1 MNKLTKVGLSA
12 LCGSL
17 ASISAANAGTMEVTG
32 GATATWSSNSGAVT
46 GNPIG
51 MNSGITFKGSGEL
64 DNGSTFTLTITQ
76 ADQIAYSA
84 GSISIATPSLGTFAI
99 SSRSGGTGIGGHD
112 DKMPTAWEETWGT
125 SLGTGIDLPK
135 GVSSSMNIGWTSPAM
150 GGTTLKVAV
159 APGSN
164 DLTFSNDKAV
174 SGTGDD
180 AVQGGMDI
188 LLDMNPSFGT
198 DVLAGLNI
206 FAGGSRTD
214 YSASSTL
221 DRRTDREE
229 VIVGTTF
236 AYGPVTLGYQ
246 RSYEGTGIEAA
257 SSVQFYQNN
266 AFGVSFNINDDLSIS
281 YGEYDSTRQTKAA
294 SGDFSQPA
302 TEVTTTADS
311 LQLAYTMGGMS
322 IKIAESNVDNA
333 TYTSGT
339 GSDFEART
347 IALTLAF

>member
-17 ASISAANAGTMEVTG
+17 ASISAANAGEMAVTG
-32 GATATWSSNSGAVT
+32 GATATWSSNTGAVT

-135 GVSSSMNIGWTSPAM
+135 GVSSSMNFAWTSPSFA
-150 GGTTLKVAV
+150 GSTLKFAV
-159 APGSN
+159 APGAA
-164 DLTFSNDKAV
+164 DATFNNDKGV
-174 SGTGDD
+174 SAAAD
-180 AVQGGMDI
+180 AGKQGGYDI
-188 LLDMNPSFGT
+188 LLDMNPSFGS
-198 DVLAGLNI
+198 DALSGLKVWV
-206 FAGGSRTD
+206 GGSVINQDKEKDLSKGNTD
-214 YSASSTL
+214 DAQTG
-221 DRRTDREE
+221 
-229 VIVGTTF
+229 IAGTTF

-246 RSYEGTGIEAA
+246 RSIEMTGLETAGT
-257 SSVQFYQNN
+257 VQYYQND
-266 AFGVSFNINDDLSIS
+266 AFGISFNINDDLSIS
-281 YGEYDSTRQTKAA
+281 YGEMESTKHVTNNTGNNKFITTVDSIQ
-294 SGDFSQPA
+294 
-302 TEVTTTADS
+302 V
-311 LQLAYTMGGMS
+311 AYSMGGMS
-322 IKIAESNVDNA
+322 LKLAESSVDDA
-333 TYTSGT
+333 TYANGGT
-339 GSDFEART
+339 GSDFDATT

>member
-17 ASISAANAGTMEVTG
+17 ASISAANAGTLEVLG

-125 SLGTGIDLPK
+125 SLGTGMDLPK
-135 GVSSSMNIGWTSPAM
+135 GVSSSMNIGWTSPSF
-150 GGTTLKVAV
+150 GGSSLKIAA
-159 APGSN
+159 APSN
-164 DLTFSNDKAV
+164 DATFNNDKGV
-174 SGTGDD
+174 SAAGNA
-180 AVQGGMDI
+180 AVQGGMDV
-188 LLDMNPSFGT
+188 LLDINPSFGV
-198 DVLAGLNI
+198 DALAGLNI
-206 FAGGSRTD
+206 FAGGSRTNQGT
-214 YSASSTL
+214 ANAL
-221 DRRTDREE
+221 DRTGDREE
-229 VIVGTTF
+229 AVAGATF

-246 RSYEGTGIEAA
+246 RSIELTGLETA
-257 SSVQFYQNN
+257 SAVQFYQNN

-281 YGEYDSTRQTKAA
+281 YGEYESTKQTKAGDGETGG
-294 SGDFSQPA
+294 SG
-302 TEVTTTADS
+302 TEVTTTAES

-322 IKIAESNVDNA
+322 IKIAESSVDNA

-339 GSDFEART
+339 GSDFDATT

>member
-17 ASISAANAGTMEVTG
+17 ASISAANAGTLEVLG

-84 GSISIATPSLGTFAI
+84 GSISVATPSLGTFAI

-135 GVSSSMNIGWTSPAM
+135 GVSSSMNIGWTSPTFM
-150 GGTTLKVAV
+150 GGSTLKIAV
-159 APGSN
+159 APGAN
-164 DLTFSNDKAV
+164 DATFNNDKGV
-174 SGTGDD
+174 S
-180 AVQGGMDI
+180 AAANSQLNGGYDI

-198 DVLAGLNI
+198 DALAGWNLWV
-206 FAGGSRTD
+206 GGSRTD
-214 YSASSTL
+214 RNAEIDLSKGNTEDHQEGLA
-221 DRRTDREE
+221 
-229 VIVGTTF
+229 GTTF
-236 AYGPVTLGYQ
+236 AYGPVTVGYQ
-246 RSYEGTGIEAA
+246 RSIEMSGLETAGT
-257 SSVQFYQNN
+257 VQYYQND
-266 AFGVSFNINDDLSIS
+266 AFGISFNINDNLSIS
-281 YGEYDSTRQTKAA
+281 YGEMESTKHITNNTGNNK
-294 SGDFSQPA
+294 FI
-302 TEVTTTADS
+302 TTAES
-311 LQLAYTMGGMS
+311 IQVAYSMGGVS
-322 IKIAESNVDNA
+322 IKIAETDVDDA
-333 TYTSGT
+333 TYANGGT
-339 GSDFEART
+339 GSDFEAT
-347 IALTLAF
+347 TVALTLAF

>member
-17 ASISAANAGTMEVTG
+17 ASISAANAGTLEVLG

-51 MNSGITFKGSGEL
+51 MNSGITFIGSGEL

-99 SSRSGGTGIGGHD
+99 SSRSGGQGIGGHD

-125 SLGTGIDLPK
+125 SLGTGINLPK
-135 GVSSSMNIGWTSPAM
+135 GVSSSMNIGWTSPSFM
-150 GGTTLKVAV
+150 GSTLKIAV

-164 DLTFSNDKAV
+164 DATFNNDKGV
-174 SGTGDD
+174 SGAGN
-180 AVQGGMDI
+180 ASLNAGYDI
-188 LLDMNPSFGT
+188 LLDINPDFGV
-198 DVLAGLNI
+198 DALSGLNV
-206 FAGGSRTD
+206 FVGGSRTD
-214 YSASSTL
+214 QNVEQGLSKANTG
-221 DRRTDREE
+221 DHEE
-229 VIVGTTF
+229 GIAGATF
-236 AYGPVTLGYQ
+236 AYGPVTVGYQ
-246 RSYEGTGIEAA
+246 RSIEMTGQELATT
-257 SSVQFYQNN
+257 VGYYQND

-281 YGEYDSTRQTKAA
+281 YGEMESIRHTTNAA
-294 SGDFSQPA
+294 A
-302 TEVTTTADS
+302 ANKNIMTVDS

-333 TYTSGT
+333 TYAVGS
-339 GSDFEART
+339 GSDFEAT
-347 IALTLAF
+347 TVALTLAF

>member
-17 ASISAANAGTMEVTG
+17 ASIAAANAGTLEVLG

-84 GSISIATPSLGTFAI
+84 GSISLATPSLGTFSV
-99 SSRSGGTGIGGHD
+99 SSRSGGNGIGGHD

-135 GVSSSMNIGWTSPAM
+135 GVSSSMNIGWTSPSM
-150 GGTTLKVAV
+150 GGSTVKVAV
-159 APGSN
+159 APGAN
-164 DLTFSNDKAV
+164 DATFNNDKGV
-174 SGTGDD
+174 S
-180 AVQGGMDI
+180 AAANSSLNGGIDV
-188 LLDMNPSFGT
+188 LLDLNPSMGT

-206 FAGGSRTD
+206 FVGGSRTD
-214 YSASSTL
+214 QNPEGTYTTS
-221 DRRTDREE
+221 DREE
-229 VIVGTTF
+229 AVAGMTF
-236 AYGPVTLGYQ
+236 AYGPVTVGYQ
-246 RSYEGTGIEAA
+246 RSFENTGLKTA
-257 SSVQFYQNN
+257 SSVEFYQNN
-266 AFGVSFNINDDLSIS
+266 AFGISFNINDNLSIS
-281 YGEYDSTRQTKAA
+281 YGEMESIKQTKASDGEA
-294 SGDFSQPA
+294 GSTTA
-302 TEVTTTADS
+302 TTTAES
-311 LQLAYTMGGMS
+311 IQMAYSMGGMS
-322 IKIAESNVDNA
+322 IKIAETDVDNA

-339 GSDFEART
+339 ASDFDATT

>member
-17 ASISAANAGTMEVTG
+17 ASISAANAGEMAVTG
-32 GATATWSSNSGAVT
+32 GATATWSSNTGAVT

-135 GVSSSMNIGWTSPAM
+135 GVSSSMNIGWSSPSM
-150 GGTTLKVAV
+150 GGTTIKVAV
-159 APGSN
+159 APGAN
-164 DLTFSNDKAV
+164 DATFVNDKGV
-174 SGTGDD
+174 SGGNGL
-180 AVQGGMDI
+180 AQGGMDV
-188 LLDMNPSFGT
+188 LLDMNPSFGS
-198 DVLAGLNI
+198 DALAGLNI
-206 FAGGSRTD
+206 FVGGSRT
-214 YSASSTL
+214 SQSSNAAL
-221 DRRTDREE
+221 DKKGDREE
-229 VIVGTTF
+229 VVAGGTF
-236 AYGPVTLGYQ
+236 AYGPVKVGYQ
-246 RSYEGTGIEAA
+246 RSYEGTGLEAA
-257 SSVQFYQNN
+257 SSVQYYQNN
-266 AFGVSFNINDDLSIS
+266 AFGISFNINDDLSVS
-281 YGEYDSTRQTKAA
+281 YGEMESTRQTKSAGEPA
-294 SGDFSQPA
+294 A

-311 LQLAYTMGGMS
+311 LQLAYSMGGMS
-322 IKIAESNVDNA
+322 IKIAETSVDNA
-333 TYTSGT
+333 TYTTGT
-339 GSDFEART
+339 GSDFDAT
-347 IALTLAF
+347 TVALTLAF